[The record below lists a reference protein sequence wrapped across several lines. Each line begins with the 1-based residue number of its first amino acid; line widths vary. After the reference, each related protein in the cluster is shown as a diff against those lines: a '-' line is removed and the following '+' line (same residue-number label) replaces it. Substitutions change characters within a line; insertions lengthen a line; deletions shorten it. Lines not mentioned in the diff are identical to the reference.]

1 MLLKKVL
8 IRKIN
13 VLIWFRWMKKK
24 TSSLIEDKRKDKAQR
39 AHTRRNP
46 KRHIPLVSLLLLH
59 KMVAVHCFVWPLGW
73 RLWSVSQ
80 AVSLKFKV
88 LVILKFCIWP
98 PVSVLLYLM
107 LFYVLYGLVLFHKG
121 DFRLVRYL

>member
-1 MLLKKVL
+1 
-8 IRKIN
+8 
-13 VLIWFRWMKKK
+13 MKKK
-24 TSSLIEDKRKDKAQR
+24 TSSLIEDKRKDKEQT

-46 KRHIPLVSLLLLH
+46 KRHIPLVSLLLWH
-59 KMVAVHCFVWPLGW
+59 KMVAVHCFVWPLGL

-80 AVSLKFKV
+80 AVSLKFKFWQFF
-88 LVILKFCIWP
+88 KFYIWP

-107 LFYVLYGLVLFHKG
+107 LFYVLYGIVVFRKG